1 MNQRQTA
8 SEAVAEVVND
18 GGGGGGSGDS
28 GGGRQQRG
36 QATINNKRQHFD
48 FT

>member
-1 MNQRQTA
+1 
-8 SEAVAEVVND
+8 VND
-18 GGGGGGSGDS
+18 GDGNRGGGGGGGDNSGS
-28 GGGRQQRG
+28 SREQRG

>member
-1 MNQRQTA
+1 M
-8 SEAVAEVVND
+8 EAVAEVVHDGNRNR
-18 GGGGGGSGDS
+18 GGGGGGGVGDS

>member
-1 MNQRQTA
+1 
-8 SEAVAEVVND
+8 VAEVVSDGDGNR
-18 GGGGGGSGDS
+18 GGGGGGGGGGNI

-36 QATINNKRQHFD
+36 QATINNKRQHFN

>member
-1 MNQRQTA
+1 M
-8 SEAVAEVVND
+8 AEVVSDGDGNR
-18 GGGGGGSGDS
+18 GGGGGGGGGGNI

-36 QATINNKRQHFD
+36 QATINNKRQHFN

>member
-1 MNQRQTA
+1 M
-8 SEAVAEVVND
+8 AEVVND
-18 GGGGGGSGDS
+18 GNGNRGGSGGGGSGGGDS

-36 QATINNKRQHFD
+36 QAIINNKRQHFD

>member
-1 MNQRQTA
+1 M
-8 SEAVAEVVND
+8 AEVVND
-18 GGGGGGSGDS
+18 GNGNRGGSGGGGGNN

-36 QATINNKRQHFD
+36 KATINNKRQHFN